1 MRTETRRVRNCVH
14 GCDSSS
20 QTPRRSAV
28 DPATKMPLI
37 TRNEPRAASPNPKDS
52 WLLAPASDGQTAA
65 TAATRPAQTSFLD
78 MGSSFRLPPAA
89 CECDSVAGGGQEA
102 PPQARALEP
111 RAPGTVAPVIVER
124 TEHPSWLS
132 NAYLVA
138 DGPGGHGVLVD
149 GNGVAGPLLE
159 RIEHDAIRVTQV
171 LVTHE
176 HGDHVDGVEELAGR
190 FGAKLLRPRELADGD
205 VVQTGDLEIRAVATP
220 GHAREHI
227 AFVVDGS
234 DCLTGDVLF
243 RRTVG
248 GTRGGGP
255 TGFAD
260 LRRSIM
266 EKLLK
271 IGRASCRERV

>member
-1 MRTETRRVRNCVH
+1 
-14 GCDSSS
+14 
-20 QTPRRSAV
+20 
-28 DPATKMPLI
+28 
-37 TRNEPRAASPNPKDS
+37 
-52 WLLAPASDGQTAA
+52 
-65 TAATRPAQTSFLD
+65 
-78 MGSSFRLPPAA
+78 
-89 CECDSVAGGGQEA
+89 
-102 PPQARALEP
+102 
-111 RAPGTVAPVIVER
+111 VIVER

-138 DGPGGHGVLVD
+138 DGPGGYGVLVD

-159 RIEHDAIRVTQV
+159 RIEHDGIRVTHV

-176 HGDHVDGVEELAGR
+176 HGDHVDGVEDLAGR
-190 FGAKLLRPRELADGD
+190 FDAELLRPRELADGD
-205 VVQTGDLEIRAVATP
+205 VVGTGDLEICAVATP
-220 GHAREHI
+220 GHAREHV
-227 AFVVDGS
+227 AFLVDGS

-266 EKLLK
+266 EKLLTLPPETR
-271 IGRASCRERV
+271 IHPGHREPTTVAEEWEENPFVRIWRGLDREGEGRCRVAGRDATLVLWAGDYDGGHKAWVRFAAGEEAIVGGSQVERS